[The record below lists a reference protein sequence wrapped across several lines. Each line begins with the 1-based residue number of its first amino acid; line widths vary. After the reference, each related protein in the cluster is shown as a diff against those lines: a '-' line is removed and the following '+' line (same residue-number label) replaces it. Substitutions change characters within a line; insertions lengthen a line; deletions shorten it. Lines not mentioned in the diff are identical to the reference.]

1 MAVTFPPP
9 HPATAL
15 PPYRLTA
22 YFPPMQNL
30 LPELAARG
38 FVQDIT
44 PHLEARLKSGE
55 PITGYVG
62 FDPTA
67 DSLHVGN
74 LVPVMGLAWLQR
86 MGGTPIVLVGGGTG
100 LVGDPSGKRAERPM
114 MTAEMVGEN
123 ASKVEA
129 QLRRFV
135 SFDGA
140 NAARVRNNAAWL

>member
-1 MAVTFPPP
+1 MHT
-9 HPATAL
+9 
-15 PPYRLTA
+15 
-22 YFPPMQNL
+22 L

-74 LVPVMGLAWLQR
+74 LIPVMGLAWLQR
-86 MGGTPIVLVGGGTG
+86 LGGKPLVVVGGGTG

-114 MTAEMVGEN
+114 LTAETV
-123 ASKVEA
+123 
-129 QLRRFV
+129 R
-135 SFDGA
+135 A
-140 NAARVRNNAAWL
+140 NSAAIR